1 VSAAPT
7 AATHLAALEALRA
20 VARGTGPEAPAAG
33 LPAALEAAGAAA
45 AGAAGIGD
53 EAAGVTAMAA
63 TYLFAARVGGAAA
76 DPDRAAR
83 WLRGWAA
90 APRRTPA
97 EARAAVVEGIRFAE
111 RLHRTLGLS

>member
-1 VSAAPT
+1 
-7 AATHLAALEALRA
+7 
-20 VARGTGPEAPAAG
+20 
-33 LPAALEAAGAAA
+33 
-45 AGAAGIGD
+45 
-53 EAAGVTAMAA
+53 
-63 TYLFAARVGGAAA
+63 VGGAAA